1 MLTQYYTA
9 TTLDG
14 YIADPDHSLD
24 WLLDVPSPPS
34 LDERFERFLSQ
45 VGSLVMGASTY
56 EWILDHENLLDDP
69 AAWQRVYG
77 ARPTFVVTHR
87 ELPVVPGV
95 DLRFVQG
102 DARRWHAR
110 AVEAAGGGNV
120 WMVGGGDLAGQ
131 LADVGLLD
139 ELVIGVAPATLGA
152 GAPLLPRRL
161 TSARLRLA
169 AVEQEGPFAMLT
181 YSLTAPS

>member
-24 WLLDVPSPPS
+24 WLLDVPSPSS
-34 LDERFERFLSQ
+34 LDERFERFLTN
-45 VGSLVMGASTY
+45 VGALVMGASTY
-56 EWILDHENLLDDP
+56 LWILDHENLLDGP
-69 AAWQRVYG
+69 AAWQRFYG
-77 ARPTFVVTHR
+77 ERPTFVVTHR
-87 ELPVVPGV
+87 DLPVVPGV

-102 DARRWHAR
+102 DARQWHAQ
-110 AVEAAGGGNV
+110 AAEAAAGGNV

-152 GAPLLPRRL
+152 GAPLLPRRIR
-161 TSARLRLA
+161 SERLRLA
-169 AVEQEGPFAMLT
+169 AVEQEGAFAMLT
-181 YSLTAPS
+181 YRLAPPS

>member
-24 WLLDVPSPPS
+24 WLLDVPSPSS
-34 LDERFERFLSQ
+34 LDERFERFLAK
-45 VGSLVMGASTY
+45 VGALVMGASTY
-56 EWILDHENLLDDP
+56 LWIVEHENLLDDP

-87 ELPVVPGV
+87 DLPVVPGV

-102 DARRWHAR
+102 DARQWHSQ
-110 AVEAAGGGNV
+110 AVDAAAGGNV

-152 GAPLLPRRL
+152 GAPLLPRRIR
-161 TSARLRLA
+161 SERLRLA
-169 AVEQEGPFAMLT
+169 AVEQEGAFAMLT
-181 YSLTAPS
+181 YRLAPPS